1 MNTERANQNA
11 SVFEHRPFSRTGIIP
26 PRRRLNVFTITK
38 IFPFFLSLVLTG
50 CGGGPQSV
58 LDPAGMQA
66 YRLEDLWW
74 LFFWITGIVYLI
86 VMAVVLIA
94 LFRSRRA
101 QKKAS
106 SETAPDLVPDQH
118 SEKRIGNVIKAAI
131 ALTTVILFVFMYSSF
146 RAGRDITSLY
156 RAESPLVI
164 KIVGRQWW
172 WEVEYRHDVPSQN
185 VTTANEIHIP
195 VGRPVRLELESTDV
209 IHSFWVPNLHG
220 KKDLV
225 PGYKTSFVFQA
236 DEPGIYWGQCAEFCG
251 HQHAKMR
258 FVVIAESEA
267 DFNNWSKAQQ
277 QPAVPP
283 ATDLEKRG
291 QEIFLVTTCTQCH
304 TVQGTPANGRVGPNL
319 THIASRPY
327 IAAGSLR
334 NTEET
339 LGKWILNPHAAKPG
353 VRMPM
358 NTYSNE
364 DLQALVAYVKSLK

>member
-1 MNTERANQNA
+1 MGIEKTTRYTLTSLRRSFSSLVSWPA
-11 SVFEHRPFSRTGIIP
+11 RPQQKY
-26 PRRRLNVFTITK
+26 TINKALTLLLG
-38 IFPFFLSLVLTG
+38 LSLAG
-50 CGGGPQSV
+50 CGGGSQSV
-58 LDPAGMQA
+58 LEPAGAQA
-66 YRLEDLWW
+66 YRIEDLWW
-74 LFFWITGIVYLI
+74 LFFGVTGIVYLI

-94 LFRSRRA
+94 LLRSRRE
-101 QKKAS
+101 QKRAS
-106 SETAPDLVPDQH
+106 SDTQPDLAPDQQ
-118 SEKRIGNVIKAAI
+118 SEKRIGNVIKASVG
-131 ALTTVILFVFMYSSF
+131 LTIVILFLFMVSSF
-146 RAGRDITSLY
+146 RAGREITSLY
-156 RAESPLVI
+156 RAENPLVI

-225 PGYKTSFVFQA
+225 PGYKTSFIFQA
-236 DEPGIYWGQCAEFCG
+236 DEPGTYWGQCAEFCG

-258 FVVIAESEA
+258 FVVVAESEA
-267 DFNNWSKAQQ
+267 DFNNWYTAQQ
-277 QPAVPP
+277 QPSVPP
-283 ATDLEKRG
+283 STDLEKRG

-339 LGKWILNPHAAKPG
+339 LAGWILNPHASKPG

-364 DLQALVAYVKSLK
+364 DQQALVAYLKSLK